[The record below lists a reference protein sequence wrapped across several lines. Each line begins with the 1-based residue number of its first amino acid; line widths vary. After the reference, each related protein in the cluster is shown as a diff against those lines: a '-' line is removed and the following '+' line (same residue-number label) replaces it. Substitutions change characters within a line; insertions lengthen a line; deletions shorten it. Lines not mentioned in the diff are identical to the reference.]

1 MNSIIAQSQEQ
12 ILPESFKERLLL
24 LSQENQSIKKFPK
37 ILTFQIEDKKVSK
50 KFLTKKKG
58 RKKKSQVIIPEE
70 ENKEKIVHSKF
81 SNDNIKRRIK
91 GLFNNYIINLLNDLI
106 KKKFRKTKIKFVKM
120 DIKNTKDIGIEFNR
134 NLLSKPIKEIIID
147 VSNKYQDL
155 NNNKNCIKFIKEQKN
170 NEEIINLLNMSYKDI
185 YSNYYLVSKDSEN
198 SFEAHKEKVLETCG
212 KEYLEKFV
220 NNAEGFI
227 NFFMNGKNRKARKQ
241 KEIEAIN
248 IPIENEGSDLST
260 MNEGIG
266 DNVENYFLNKNMA
279 CSEAQTDI
287 CGIYSKIIVFD

>member
-58 RKKKSQVIIPEE
+58 RKKKSQEIKQEE

-155 NNNKNCIKFIKEQKN
+155 NNNKNCIKFIKEQKD

-220 NNAEGFI
+220 NNAENFI
-227 NFFMNGKNRKARKQ
+227 DFFMNGKNRKARKQ

>member
-58 RKKKSQVIIPEE
+58 RKKKSQEIIPEE

-227 NFFMNGKNRKARKQ
+227 DFFMNGKNRKARKQ

-266 DNVENYFLNKNMA
+266 DNLENYFLNKNMA

>member
-58 RKKKSQVIIPEE
+58 RKKKSQEIIPEE

-91 GLFNNYIINLLNDLI
+91 GLFNNYIVNLLNDLI

-227 NFFMNGKNRKARKQ
+227 DFFTNGKNRKARKQ

-266 DNVENYFLNKNMA
+266 DNLENYFLNKNMA

>member
-1 MNSIIAQSQEQ
+1 MYSMIAQSQEQ

-58 RKKKSQVIIPEE
+58 RKKKSQEIIPEE

-155 NNNKNCIKFIKEQKN
+155 NNNKNCIKFIKEQKD

-220 NNAEGFI
+220 NNAESFI
-227 NFFMNGKNRKARKQ
+227 DFFMNGKNRKARKQ

-266 DNVENYFLNKNMA
+266 DNLENYFLNKNMA

>member
-24 LSQENQSIKKFPK
+24 LSQQNQSIKKFPK

-58 RKKKSQVIIPEE
+58 RKKKSQEIKQEE
-70 ENKEKIVHSKF
+70 EKGEKIVHSKF

-120 DIKNTKDIGIEFNR
+120 NIKNTKDIGIEFNR

-155 NNNKNCIKFIKEQKN
+155 NNNKNCIKFIKEQKG

-227 NFFMNGKNRKARKQ
+227 DFFMNGKNRKARKQ

-266 DNVENYFLNKNMA
+266 DNLENYFLNKNMA

>member
-58 RKKKSQVIIPEE
+58 RKKKSQEIKQEE

-266 DNVENYFLNKNMA
+266 DNLENYFLNKNMA

>member
-58 RKKKSQVIIPEE
+58 RKKKSQEIIPEE

-212 KEYLEKFV
+212 KEYLVKFV

-227 NFFMNGKNRKARKQ
+227 DFFMNGKNRKARKQ

-266 DNVENYFLNKNMA
+266 DNLENYFLNKNMA

>member
-24 LSQENQSIKKFPK
+24 LSEENQSIKKFPK

-58 RKKKSQVIIPEE
+58 RKKKSQEIIPEE

-106 KKKFRKTKIKFVKM
+106 KKKLRKTKIKFVKM

-227 NFFMNGKNRKARKQ
+227 DFFTNGKNRKARKQ

-266 DNVENYFLNKNMA
+266 DNLENYFLNKNMA

>member
-58 RKKKSQVIIPEE
+58 RKKKSQEIKPEE

-220 NNAEGFI
+220 NNAESFI
-227 NFFMNGKNRKARKQ
+227 DFFMNGKNRKARKQ

-266 DNVENYFLNKNMA
+266 DNLENYFLNKNMA

>member
-58 RKKKSQVIIPEE
+58 RKKKSQEIKQEE
-70 ENKEKIVHSKF
+70 EKGEKIVHSKF

-91 GLFNNYIINLLNDLI
+91 GLFNNYIVNLLNDLI

-155 NNNKNCIKFIKEQKN
+155 NNNKNCIKFIKEQKG

-227 NFFMNGKNRKARKQ
+227 DFFTNGKNRKARKQ

-266 DNVENYFLNKNMA
+266 DNLENYFLNKNMA

>member
-58 RKKKSQVIIPEE
+58 RKKKSQEIIPEE

-91 GLFNNYIINLLNDLI
+91 GLFNNYIVNLLNDLI

-227 NFFMNGKNRKARKQ
+227 DFFMNGKNRKARKQ

-266 DNVENYFLNKNMA
+266 DNLENYFLNKNMA

>member
-24 LSQENQSIKKFPK
+24 LSQENQNIKKFPK

-58 RKKKSQVIIPEE
+58 RKKKSQEIKQEE
-70 ENKEKIVHSKF
+70 EKGEKIVHSKF

-227 NFFMNGKNRKARKQ
+227 DFFTNGKNRKARKQ

-266 DNVENYFLNKNMA
+266 DNLENYFLNKNMA

>member
-58 RKKKSQVIIPEE
+58 RKKKSQEIIPEE

-170 NEEIINLLNMSYKDI
+170 NEEIINLLNTSYKDI

-227 NFFMNGKNRKARKQ
+227 DFFMNGKNRKARKQ

-266 DNVENYFLNKNMA
+266 DNLENYFLNKNMA

>member
-24 LSQENQSIKKFPK
+24 LSEENHSIKKFPK
-37 ILTFQIEDKKVSK
+37 ILTFQIEEKKVSK

-58 RKKKSQVIIPEE
+58 RKKKSQEIKPEE

-91 GLFNNYIINLLNDLI
+91 GLFNNYIVNLLNDLI

-155 NNNKNCIKFIKEQKN
+155 NNNKNCIKFIKEQKD
-170 NEEIINLLNMSYKDI
+170 NEDIINLLNMSYKDI

-220 NNAEGFI
+220 NNAENFI
-227 NFFMNGKNRKARKQ
+227 DFFMNGKNRKARKQ

-266 DNVENYFLNKNMA
+266 DNLENYFLNKNMA

>member
-58 RKKKSQVIIPEE
+58 RKKKSQEIIPEE

-227 NFFMNGKNRKARKQ
+227 DFFMNGKNRKARKQ

-266 DNVENYFLNKNMA
+266 DNLENCFLNKNMA

>member
-37 ILTFQIEDKKVSK
+37 ILTFQIEEKKVSK

-58 RKKKSQVIIPEE
+58 RKKKSQEIIPEE

-155 NNNKNCIKFIKEQKN
+155 NNNKNCIKFIKEQKD

-220 NNAEGFI
+220 NNAENFI
-227 NFFMNGKNRKARKQ
+227 DFFMNGKNRKARKQ

>member
-58 RKKKSQVIIPEE
+58 RKKKSQEIIPEE

-155 NNNKNCIKFIKEQKN
+155 NNNKNCIKFIKEQKD

-227 NFFMNGKNRKARKQ
+227 DFFTNGKNRKARKQ

-266 DNVENYFLNKNMA
+266 DNLENYFLNKNMA

>member
-58 RKKKSQVIIPEE
+58 RKKKSQEIKQEE
-70 ENKEKIVHSKF
+70 EKGEKIVHSKF

-91 GLFNNYIINLLNDLI
+91 GLFNNYIVNLLNDLI

-227 NFFMNGKNRKARKQ
+227 DFFTNGKNRKARKQ

-266 DNVENYFLNKNMA
+266 DNLENYFLNKNMA

>member
-1 MNSIIAQSQEQ
+1 MYSMIAQSQEQ

-24 LSQENQSIKKFPK
+24 LSEENHSIKKFPK
-37 ILTFQIEDKKVSK
+37 ILTFQIEEKKVSK

-58 RKKKSQVIIPEE
+58 RKKKSQEIIPEE

-155 NNNKNCIKFIKEQKN
+155 NNNKNCIKFIKEQKD

-220 NNAEGFI
+220 NNAENFI
-227 NFFMNGKNRKARKQ
+227 DFFMNGKNRKARKQ

>member
-37 ILTFQIEDKKVSK
+37 ILTFQIEEKKVSK

-58 RKKKSQVIIPEE
+58 RKKKSQEIIPEE

-220 NNAEGFI
+220 NNAESFI
-227 NFFMNGKNRKARKQ
+227 DFFMNGKNRKARKQ

-266 DNVENYFLNKNMA
+266 DNLENYFLNKNMA

>member
-12 ILPESFKERLLL
+12 ILSESFKERLLL
-24 LSQENQSIKKFPK
+24 LSEENHSIKKFPK
-37 ILTFQIEDKKVSK
+37 ILTFQIEEKKVSN

-58 RKKKSQVIIPEE
+58 RKKKSQEIKSEE
-70 ENKEKIVHSKF
+70 EKGEKIVHSKF

-134 NLLSKPIKEIIID
+134 NLLSKPIKDIIID
-147 VSNKYQDL
+147 VSNKYQDH
-155 NNNKNCIKFIKEQKN
+155 NNNKNCIKFIKEQKD

-185 YSNYYLVSKDSEN
+185 YSNYYLVSKNLEN

-212 KEYLEKFV
+212 KEYLEKFI
-220 NNAEGFI
+220 NNAENFI
-227 NFFMNGKNRKARKQ
+227 DFFTNGKNRKARKQ

-260 MNEGIG
+260 TNEGIW
-266 DNVENYFLNKNMA
+266 DMVENYFLSKNMV
-279 CSEAQTDI
+279 CSEAQTNI
-287 CGIYSKIIVFD
+287 CGIHSKIIVFD

>member
-37 ILTFQIEDKKVSK
+37 ILTFQIEEKKVSK

-58 RKKKSQVIIPEE
+58 RKKKSQEIIPEE

-155 NNNKNCIKFIKEQKN
+155 NNNKNCIKFIKEQKG

-227 NFFMNGKNRKARKQ
+227 DFFTNGKNRKARKQ

-266 DNVENYFLNKNMA
+266 DNVENYFLNKNLV

>member
-1 MNSIIAQSQEQ
+1 MNSITAQSQEQ

-58 RKKKSQVIIPEE
+58 RKKKSQEIIPEE

-227 NFFMNGKNRKARKQ
+227 DFFMNGKNRKARKQ

-266 DNVENYFLNKNMA
+266 DNLENYFLNKNMA

>member
-1 MNSIIAQSQEQ
+1 MNSIIAQTQEQ

-58 RKKKSQVIIPEE
+58 RKKKSQEIIPEE

-227 NFFMNGKNRKARKQ
+227 DFFMNGKNRKARKQ
-241 KEIEAIN
+241 NEIEAIN

-266 DNVENYFLNKNMA
+266 DNLENYFLNKNMA

>member
-58 RKKKSQVIIPEE
+58 RKKKSQEIKQEE
-70 ENKEKIVHSKF
+70 EKGEKIVHSKF

-91 GLFNNYIINLLNDLI
+91 GLFNNYIVNLLNDLI

-227 NFFMNGKNRKARKQ
+227 DFFMNGKNRKARKQ

-266 DNVENYFLNKNMA
+266 DNLENYFLNKNMA

>member
-58 RKKKSQVIIPEE
+58 RKKKSQEIKQEE
-70 ENKEKIVHSKF
+70 EKGEKIVHSKF

-227 NFFMNGKNRKARKQ
+227 DFFTNGKNRKARKQ

-266 DNVENYFLNKNMA
+266 DNLENYFLNKNMA

>member
-1 MNSIIAQSQEQ
+1 MNSIIARSQEQ

-24 LSQENQSIKKFPK
+24 LSEENQSIKKFPK
-37 ILTFQIEDKKVSK
+37 ILTFQIEEKKVSN

-58 RKKKSQVIIPEE
+58 RKKKSQEIKPEE

-106 KKKFRKTKIKFVKM
+106 KKKLRKTKIKFVKM
-120 DIKNTKDIGIEFNR
+120 DIKNTKEIGIEFNR

-227 NFFMNGKNRKARKQ
+227 DFFMNGKNRKARKQ

-266 DNVENYFLNKNMA
+266 DNLENYFLNKNMA

>member
-24 LSQENQSIKKFPK
+24 LSEENQSIKKFPK
-37 ILTFQIEDKKVSK
+37 ILTFQIEEKKVSK

-58 RKKKSQVIIPEE
+58 RKKKSQEIKPEE

-227 NFFMNGKNRKARKQ
+227 DFFMNGKNRKARKQ

-266 DNVENYFLNKNMA
+266 DNLENYFLNKNMA

>member
-1 MNSIIAQSQEQ
+1 MNSITAQSQEQ

-24 LSQENQSIKKFPK
+24 LSEENQSIKKFPK

-58 RKKKSQVIIPEE
+58 RKKKSQEIKPEE

-91 GLFNNYIINLLNDLI
+91 GLFNNYIVNLLNDLI

-227 NFFMNGKNRKARKQ
+227 DFFMNGKNRKARKQ

-266 DNVENYFLNKNMA
+266 DNLENYFLNKNMA

>member
-37 ILTFQIEDKKVSK
+37 ILTFQIEEKKVSK

-58 RKKKSQVIIPEE
+58 RKKKSQEIKPEE

-91 GLFNNYIINLLNDLI
+91 GLFNNYIVNLLNDLI

-220 NNAEGFI
+220 NNAESFI
-227 NFFMNGKNRKARKQ
+227 DFFMNGKNRKARKQ

-266 DNVENYFLNKNMA
+266 DNLENYFLNKNMA

>member
-24 LSQENQSIKKFPK
+24 LSEENHSKKKFPK
-37 ILTFQIEDKKVSK
+37 ILTFQIEEKKVSK

-58 RKKKSQVIIPEE
+58 RKKKSQEIIPEE

-227 NFFMNGKNRKARKQ
+227 DFFTNGKNRKARKQ

-266 DNVENYFLNKNMA
+266 DNLENYFLNKNMA

>member
-12 ILPESFKERLLL
+12 ILTESFKERLLL

-58 RKKKSQVIIPEE
+58 RKKKSKEIIPEE

-106 KKKFRKTKIKFVKM
+106 KKKLRKTKIKFVKM

-227 NFFMNGKNRKARKQ
+227 DFFMNGKNRKARKQ

-266 DNVENYFLNKNMA
+266 DNLENYFLNKNMA

>member
-1 MNSIIAQSQEQ
+1 MNSIIAQSQKQ

-58 RKKKSQVIIPEE
+58 RKKKSQEIIPEE

-134 NLLSKPIKEIIID
+134 NLLSKSIKEIIID

-227 NFFMNGKNRKARKQ
+227 DFFMNGKNRKARKQ

-266 DNVENYFLNKNMA
+266 DNLENYFLNKNMA

>member
-1 MNSIIAQSQEQ
+1 MNSIISQSQEQ

-58 RKKKSQVIIPEE
+58 RKKKSQEIKQEE
-70 ENKEKIVHSKF
+70 EKGEKIVHSKF

-220 NNAEGFI
+220 NNAESFI
-227 NFFMNGKNRKARKQ
+227 DFFTNGKNRKARKQ

-266 DNVENYFLNKNMA
+266 DNLENYFLNKNMA

>member
-50 KFLTKKKG
+50 KFLKKKKG
-58 RKKKSQVIIPEE
+58 RKKKSQEIIPEE

-91 GLFNNYIINLLNDLI
+91 GLFNNYIVNLLNDLI

-227 NFFMNGKNRKARKQ
+227 DFFMNGKNRKARKQ

-266 DNVENYFLNKNMA
+266 DNLENYFLNKNMA

>member
-58 RKKKSQVIIPEE
+58 RKKKSQEIKQEE
-70 ENKEKIVHSKF
+70 EKGEKIVHSKF

-91 GLFNNYIINLLNDLI
+91 GLFNNYIVNLLNDLI

-266 DNVENYFLNKNMA
+266 DNLENYFLNKNMA

>member
-24 LSQENQSIKKFPK
+24 LSQENQKIKKFPK
-37 ILTFQIEDKKVSK
+37 ILTFQIEEKKISK

-58 RKKKSQVIIPEE
+58 RKKKSQEIKQEE
-70 ENKEKIVHSKF
+70 EKGEKIVHSKF

-227 NFFMNGKNRKARKQ
+227 DFFMNGKNRKARKQ
-241 KEIEAIN
+241 NEIEAIN

-266 DNVENYFLNKNMA
+266 DNLENYFLNKNMA

>member
-12 ILPESFKERLLL
+12 NLPESFKERLLL
-24 LSQENQSIKKFPK
+24 LSEENQSIKKFPK

-58 RKKKSQVIIPEE
+58 RKKKSQEIIPEE

-91 GLFNNYIINLLNDLI
+91 GLFNNYIVNLLNDLI
-106 KKKFRKTKIKFVKM
+106 KKKLRKTKIKFVKM

-227 NFFMNGKNRKARKQ
+227 DFFMNGKNRKARKQ

-266 DNVENYFLNKNMA
+266 DNLENYFLNKNMA

>member
-58 RKKKSQVIIPEE
+58 RKKKSQEIIPEE

-155 NNNKNCIKFIKEQKN
+155 NNNKNCIKFIKEQKD

-220 NNAEGFI
+220 NNAENFI
-227 NFFMNGKNRKARKQ
+227 DFFMNGKNRKARKQ

>member
-1 MNSIIAQSQEQ
+1 MYSMIAQSQEQ

-58 RKKKSQVIIPEE
+58 RKKKSQEIKQEE
-70 ENKEKIVHSKF
+70 EKGEKIVHIKF
-81 SNDNIKRRIK
+81 INDNIKRRIK

-227 NFFMNGKNRKARKQ
+227 DFFMNGKNRKARKQ

-266 DNVENYFLNKNMA
+266 DNLENYFLNKNMA